1 MKHKK
6 KKWSY
11 SHPIRDLNK
20 AKILELLK
28 ENWSTG
34 FTQKEIIKK
43 TKLTKPTVISI
54 LKELKSE
61 HRIHRLASIYFPEF
75 DDDFAFA
82 YFFADYVD
90 HFLIKIMENKENTSN
105 VVDTQHISK
114 VVVKNSIN
122 KSIFEFVNMMGAL
135 ITYIL
140 IESSSVYAEDREPA
154 KIEELINNIFKG
166 VIWKDIFYQF
176 QKLFENYYH
185 NKQASSDIKEFDQLS
200 ESLESLYPTLYETID
215 RNRVKYFEDWV
226 KYNPRDNNIYENCHH
241 EWKQR
246 DIFRYGTFYECV
258 HCRCHKLKE
267 LPTKDK

>member
-1 MKHKK
+1 LSISCGTYPCHNTYQIYNLNDLEPLPFWKKGKMKHKK

-140 IESSSVYAEDREPA
+140 IESSSVYVEDREPA

-166 VIWKDIFYQF
+166 VIWKDIFINFKSYS
-176 QKLFENYYH
+176 KITTITSR
-185 NKQASSDIKEFDQLS
+185 QAVI
-200 ESLESLYPTLYETID
+200 
-215 RNRVKYFEDWV
+215 
-226 KYNPRDNNIYENCHH
+226 
-241 EWKQR
+241 
-246 DIFRYGTFYECV
+246 
-258 HCRCHKLKE
+258 
-267 LPTKDK
+267 